1 MDWALPAYVALPL
14 VCSFLIVEQILH
26 TEYFFESTSISFGL
40 IKSTAINL

>member
-26 TEYFFESTSISFGL
+26 TEFFWNQHLFL
-40 IKSTAINL
+40 LV